1 MAMMGKTNGS
11 LTSPCLQNTHVNIL
25 EVIGNAS
32 FGGMEKYIVNF
43 ITHLPSDEFTV
54 TCICPYES
62 AFTTSLRDL
71 GHKVYITPIT
81 DDPTWRSVQLAV
93 EVTRLH
99 EIDVLHA
106 HMPKAHVLAGLTG
119 CLAHKPVV
127 ATVHGMHVS
136 SFEFGITRLVGS
148 HLITNCQ
155 ESYGQALAMGVP
167 ADESLS
173 FIMV

>member
-32 FGGMEKYIVNF
+32 FGGMEKYIMDF

-54 TCICPYES
+54 TCLCPYES
-62 AFTTSLRDL
+62 TFTTLLRDL

-99 EIDVLHA
+99 EIDILHA

-136 SFEFGITRLVGS
+136 SFEFG
-148 HLITNCQ
+148 
-155 ESYGQALAMGVP
+155 
-167 ADESLS
+167 
-173 FIMV
+173 